1 VLAIDSVSGN
11 ICTRLQEKILSKIPD
26 DASKTMGLQKI
37 LNLGKGPP
45 YELCLNIDVSDGLA
59 NGTPCIIKMFDYR
72 VENSNR
78 CSIIW
83 VEFEDVKTGMHWR
96 KKYCNLYRRNISVGW
111 TPIFETTRNFTFS
124 TTRPTLLFE
133 GNFLFKC
140 RQVKLYIRHRG
151 QLYMEQLYI
160 LEREKTTTS
169 IMLALVELKI

>member
-1 VLAIDSVSGN
+1 
-11 ICTRLQEKILSKIPD
+11 
-26 DASKTMGLQKI
+26 MGLQKI

-96 KKYCNLYRRNISVGW
+96 KKIQLTLVISNSMG
-111 TPIFETTRNFTFS
+111 PLKKFES
-124 TTRPTLLFE
+124 T
-133 GNFLFKC
+133 
-140 RQVKLYIRHRG
+140 VIR
-151 QLYMEQLYI
+151 
-160 LEREKTTTS
+160 
-169 IMLALVELKI
+169 LKRSYEDTGSVVC

>member
-1 VLAIDSVSGN
+1 LRVVSKIGVQPTEMFSVSGN

-111 TPIFETTRNFTFS
+111 TPILETIIYLHVNDS
-124 TTRPTLLFE
+124 
-133 GNFLFKC
+133 
-140 RQVKLYIRHRG
+140 
-151 QLYMEQLYI
+151 
-160 LEREKTTTS
+160 S
-169 IMLALVELKI
+169 LALQLLTH